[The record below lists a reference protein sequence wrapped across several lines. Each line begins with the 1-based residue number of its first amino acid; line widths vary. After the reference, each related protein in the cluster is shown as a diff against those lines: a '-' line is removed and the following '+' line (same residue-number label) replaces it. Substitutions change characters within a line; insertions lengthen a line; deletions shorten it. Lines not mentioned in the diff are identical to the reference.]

1 MVTALQTLVDALLEE
16 LAAALRGVDD
26 EAVDALRRKLVE
38 AHRVFVAGRGRSGLQ
53 MRAFAMRLMH
63 LGRTVYVVDD
73 VTTPGIRR
81 GDLLLIGSGS
91 GRTASLVHY
100 ATRACEEG
108 AQVALITAARDSPIA
123 QQAGCVVQ
131 IPAPTPKLAD
141 SGTGRSVQPMGTLF
155 EQALGLL
162 LDLLILQLM
171 GDLDASAEQMFA
183 RHANL
188 E

>member
-1 MVTALQTLVDALLEE
+1 MTTALQTLVSALLEE
-16 LAAALRGVDD
+16 LARTLRQVD
-26 EAVDALRRKLVE
+26 EDALDTLRRMLVK
-38 AHRVFVAGRGRSGLQ
+38 ARRVFVVGRGRSGLQ

-63 LGRTVYVVDD
+63 LGRVVYMVDD
-73 VTTPGIRR
+73 VTTPGIGH

-91 GRTASLVHY
+91 GRTASLVQY
-100 ATRACEEG
+100 AVQAREQG
-108 AQVALITAARDSPIA
+108 AQVALITIADDSPIA
-123 QQAGCVVQ
+123 RQAGCVVQ
-131 IPAPTPKLAD
+131 IPAPTPKRAD
-141 SGTGRSVQPMGTLF
+141 AGGARSMQPMGTLF

-171 GDLDASAEQMFA
+171 TELNVDAEQMFS